1 VLEDVILLK
10 ADVAE
15 TLDVS
20 AREKYLAQFQ
30 LD

>member
-1 VLEDVILLK
+1 MLEDVILLK
-10 ADVAE
+10 DDVAG
-15 TLDVS
+15 TLEPA

>member
-10 ADVAE
+10 DDVADR
-15 TLDVS
+15 LDAS
-20 AREKYLAQFQ
+20 TREKYLAQFQ